1 MTTQQI
7 ERRENTLAAL
17 RKAAEIFS
25 KNPDSIQYGSCRLI
39 CDKEPFEFCGMLR
52 RKVSIRM
59 TEHGG
64 ACFGQCDDELFRFML
79 DNGLSLSAH
88 PDFEERNFSV
98 VADIFDFIDIENA
111 EDYPE
116 GFEVT
121 EH

>member
-1 MTTQQI
+1 MTQQQI
-7 ERRENTLAAL
+7 EKRENTLAAL
-17 RKAAEIFS
+17 RTAAEIFC

-52 RKVSIRM
+52 RQVAVRM

-64 ACFGQCDDELFRFML
+64 ACFGQCDNELLRFML

-88 PDFEERNFSV
+88 PDFEHSGDGV
-98 VADIFDFIDIENA
+98 VADIFAYIDIENA
-111 EDYPE
+111 EVYPE